1 MNFERN
7 QQNLPVLEAEASL
20 NTQWPHQALKLY
32 PPYNAKMSKK
42 MEAKMH
48 MKSSTLKLLD
58 FSQIPSNFLEISN
71 NFNLRKL
78 RDDSINIMV
87 KNLE

>member
-1 MNFERN
+1 
-7 QQNLPVLEAEASL
+7 
-20 NTQWPHQALKLY
+20 
-32 PPYNAKMSKK
+32 MSKK